1 MSVLTTYQDKRK
13 KKMAT
18 TKSDGDLDKIKT
30 LRGITGAGLMN
41 CKEAL
46 KLKNGN
52 IDEAVQYLKEKGLAI
67 ANKKSSRLAKEGR
80 IESYIHHNSRIG
92 VLVEVNCETDFVAQ
106 TDELKAFAKEIAL
119 QVAASDTI
127 KYVNREDLTDDELNK
142 IKVDLGLTDSDK
154 TTSEK
159 LKEYFL
165 LDQTSLKNSS
175 QTIKDRLQQAIAKL
189 GENIKIARFIRFE
202 LGQ

>member
-1 MSVLTTYQDKRK
+1 MNKNV
-13 KKMAT
+13 AT
-18 TKSDGDLDKIKT
+18 KGGVDGDLEKIKT
-30 LRGITGAGLMN
+30 LRGMTGAGLMN

-52 IDEAVQYLKEKGLAI
+52 LDEAVQYLKEKGLAI
-67 ANKKSSRLAKEGR
+67 ANKKSGRLAKEGR

-119 QVAASDTI
+119 QVAASENLRF
-127 KYVNREDLTDDELNK
+127 VNREDLTEDELNK
-142 IKVDLGLTDSDK
+142 LKADLGPADSEK
-154 TTSEK
+154 IIKEK
-159 LKEYFL
+159 LKECFL
-165 LDQTSLKNSS
+165 LEQPSIKHSS
-175 QTIKDRLQQAIAKL
+175 QTIKDRLQEVIAKL
-189 GENIKIARFIRFE
+189 GENIRIARFIRYE

>member
-1 MSVLTTYQDKRK
+1 
-13 KKMAT
+13 MASN
-18 TKSDGDLDKIKT
+18 TKDADLDKIKT
-30 LRGITGAGLMN
+30 LRSMTGAGLMN

-52 IDEAVQYLKEKGLAI
+52 IDDAVQYLKEKGLAL
-67 ANKKSSRLAKEGR
+67 ANKKSSRVAKEGR

-106 TDELKAFAKEIAL
+106 TDELKAFAKEVAL
-119 QVAASDTI
+119 QVAASDSLQ
-127 KYVNREDLTDDELNK
+127 YVSREDLSDDELNK
-142 IKVDLGLTDSDK
+142 LKANLGLKDSDK
-154 TTSEK
+154 ATTEK
-159 LKEYFL
+159 LKECFL
-165 LDQTSLKNSS
+165 LDQISLKNSS

-189 GENIKIARFIRFE
+189 GENIKIARFVRFE

>member
-1 MSVLTTYQDKRK
+1 
-13 KKMAT
+13 MA

-30 LRGITGAGLMN
+30 LRTMTGAGLMN

-46 KLKNGN
+46 KVNNGN
-52 IDEAVQYLKEKGLAI
+52 IDEAVKYLKEKGLAI

-119 QVAASDTI
+119 QVAATETL
-127 KYVNREDLTDDELNK
+127 KYVNREDLTEEDMSKLKADIGLVDSEK
-142 IKVDLGLTDSDK
+142 IMN
-154 TTSEK
+154 EK

-165 LDQTSLKNSS
+165 MEQTSLKNSS
-175 QTIKDRLQQAIAKL
+175 QTIKDRLQEAIAKL
-189 GENIKIARFIRFE
+189 GENIRIARFMRFE

>member
-1 MSVLTTYQDKRK
+1 MNK
-13 KKMAT
+13 KIIT
-18 TKSDGDLDKIKT
+18 NKSGGDLDKIKT
-30 LRGITGAGLMN
+30 LRGMTGAGLMN

-52 IDEAVQYLKEKGLAI
+52 LDEAVKYLKEKGLAI

-92 VLVEVNCETDFVAQ
+92 VLVEINCETDFVAQ
-106 TDELKAFAKEIAL
+106 TDELKAFAKEVAL
-119 QVAASDTI
+119 QVAASDGLR
-127 KYVNREDLTDDELNK
+127 YVNREDLNDEEINK
-142 IKVDLGLTDSDK
+142 LKLELGPVDSEK
-154 TTSEK
+154 AINEK

-165 LDQTSLKNSS
+165 LEQVSIKHSS
-175 QTIKDRLQQAIAKL
+175 QTIKDRLQQTIAKL
-189 GENIKIARFIRFE
+189 GENIRIARFIRYE

>member
-1 MSVLTTYQDKRK
+1 MVI
-13 KKMAT
+13 
-18 TKSDGDLDKIKT
+18 KSDSDLDKIKT
-30 LRGITGAGLMN
+30 LRAMTGAGLMN

-46 KLKNGN
+46 KINNGN

-67 ANKKSSRLAKEGR
+67 ANKKSARLANEGR

-106 TDELKAFAKEIAL
+106 TDELKAFAKEIAI
-119 QVAASDTI
+119 QIAATDTLRF
-127 KYVNREDLTDDELNK
+127 VNREDVSEEEVNKLKTEIGVIDSEKALN
-142 IKVDLGLTDSDK
+142 S
-154 TTSEK
+154 K

-165 LDQTSLKNSS
+165 FDQISLKNSS
-175 QTIKDRLQQAIAKL
+175 QTIKDRLQEAIAKL
-189 GENIKIARFIRFE
+189 GENIKIARFVRFE

>member
-1 MSVLTTYQDKRK
+1 MSKDIASK
-13 KKMAT
+13 K
-18 TKSDGDLDKIKT
+18 SGGDLDKIKT

-46 KLKNGN
+46 KLKNGDL
-52 IDEAVQYLKEKGLAI
+52 DEAVQYLKEKGLAI

-92 VLVEVNCETDFVAQ
+92 VLVEINCETDFVAQ

-119 QVAASDTI
+119 QVAASDSLR
-127 KYVNREDLTDDELNK
+127 YVNREDLTEEQLNSLKSELGSDDSE
-142 IKVDLGLTDSDK
+142 KVVN
-154 TTSEK
+154 EK

-165 LDQTSLKNSS
+165 IEQASLKHSS
-175 QTIKDRLQQAIAKL
+175 QTIKDRLQETIAKL
-189 GENIKIARFIRFE
+189 GENIKIARFIRYE

>member
-1 MSVLTTYQDKRK
+1 MSTNKGD
-13 KKMAT
+13 A
-18 TKSDGDLDKIKT
+18 DLDKIKT
-30 LRGITGAGLMN
+30 LRSMTGAGLMN

-52 IDEAVQYLKEKGLAI
+52 IDDAVQYLKEKGLAL
-67 ANKKSSRLAKEGR
+67 ANKKSSRVAKEGR

-106 TDELKAFAKEIAL
+106 TDELKAFAKEVAL
-119 QVAASDTI
+119 QVAANDSLR
-127 KYVNREDLTDDELNK
+127 YVSYEDLNEDEINK
-142 IKVDLGLTDSDK
+142 LKIDLGLVDSDK
-154 TTSEK
+154 GSNEK
-159 LKEYFL
+159 LKECFL

-189 GENIKIARFIRFE
+189 GENIKIARFVRFE

>member
-1 MSVLTTYQDKRK
+1 M
-13 KKMAT
+13 
-18 TKSDGDLDKIKT
+18 
-30 LRGITGAGLMN
+30 RGITGAGLMN

-46 KLKNGN
+46 KLKNGDL
-52 IDEAVQYLKEKGLAI
+52 DEAVQYLKEKGLAI

-92 VLVEVNCETDFVAQ
+92 VLVEINCETDFVAQ

-119 QVAASDTI
+119 QVAASDSLR
-127 KYVNREDLTDDELNK
+127 YVNREDLTEEQLNSLKSELGSDDSE
-142 IKVDLGLTDSDK
+142 KVVN
-154 TTSEK
+154 EK

-165 LDQTSLKNSS
+165 IEQASLKHSS
-175 QTIKDRLQQAIAKL
+175 QTIKDRLQEIIAKL
-189 GENIKIARFIRFE
+189 GENIKIARFIRYE